1 MEHWDLRGIKMV
13 EELDLKGFKKNII
26 VKGKTCLV
34 KFYSNTCPLCLGLA
48 PIYENISEQYDN
60 VNFYKVDVNKEEDL
74 TKRLDFDG
82 VPTLFLF
89 HEGKY
94 SEVPFPYD
102 NPDDLTGYRK
112 SDIIDHINKKVK

>member
-1 MEHWDLRGIKMV
+1 MV

-26 VKGKTCLV
+26 VKGKTCVV
-34 KFYSNTCPLCLGLA
+34 KFYSNTCPLCMELA
-48 PIYENISEQYDN
+48 PIYEEISNEYDN
-60 VNFYKVDVNKEEDL
+60 ITFYKVDVTKEEKL

-89 HEGKY
+89 HNEKY
-94 SEVPFPYD
+94 SEVPYPYD

-112 SDIIDHINKKVK
+112 SDIIDYIKEKVG